1 MTQPLIRR
9 IFPFL
14 TWWPMV
20 NRGSL
25 RADFLAG
32 ITGAIIVLP
41 QGVAF
46 AMIAGLPPEYGLYT
60 AMVTPVIA
68 ALFGSSHHLISGP
81 TTAISIVVFA
91 AISQFADP
99 GSAEYIRLALAL
111 TFLAGAFQLILGLA
125 RMGTLINFVSH
136 SVVLAFTAG
145 AALLI
150 ATSQL
155 KHILGIDV
163 PRGLPFLENWA
174 HLVRSVGETNF
185 YVLGIALS
193 TLVAALLFKRFFPK
207 LPNMLLAM
215 VVGSLI
221 SFLLDG
227 EAQGV
232 KLVGQLPAHLPP
244 PSLPDISERS
254 IRLLAPNAFAIALL
268 GLIEAVSIAR
278 AIATHTQ
285 QRIDGNQEFIGQG
298 LSNLLGSF
306 FSSYAGSGSFTR
318 SGVNHQAGAKTP
330 LAAIFAA
337 LLLALILL
345 LVAPLTAYLP
355 MPAMGGII
363 LLVAYNLVDMHH
375 IRTILRT
382 SRNESIVLVITFLA
396 TLLLELEF
404 AIYIG
409 VFLSL
414 IFYLQRTSKPRVV
427 EMAPNPAE
435 EKRKFVNVD
444 RVPVRE
450 CPQLKIIRID
460 GSLFFGAVDH
470 VAGQLAEITHE
481 ESPHR
486 RVLILASGINF
497 IDMNGAELL
506 VQEARRLRTLGGE
519 LYIAGMKLPGRELM
533 KRGGFWGQIG
543 EENFFW
549 SKQEAL
555 ASVYPG
561 LDPAVCA
568 ACTARIFT
576 ECAEPPAGVV
586 AVAQKIA
593 TTGE

>member
-1 MTQPLIRR
+1 MNQALLYK

-14 TWWPMV
+14 GWWPMV
-20 NRGSL
+20 NRNTL

-46 AMIAGLPPEYGLYT
+46 AMIAGMPPEYGLYT

-68 ALFGSSHHLISGP
+68 ALFGSSFHLISGP

-99 GSAEYIRLALAL
+99 GSADYVRLALAL
-111 TFLAGAFQLILGLA
+111 TFMAGAIQLVLGLA

-136 SVVLAFTAG
+136 SVVIAFTAG

-155 KHILGIDV
+155 KHVMGIEV
-163 PRGLPFLENWA
+163 PRGLPFLENWS
-174 HLVRSVGETNF
+174 HLFRGIGQTNP
-185 YVLGIALS
+185 YVLAVGLGTLLS
-193 TLVAALLFKRFFPK
+193 AILFKRFLPK

-215 VVGSLI
+215 VFGSVL
-221 SFLLDG
+221 SLVLDG
-227 EAQGV
+227 EAHGV
-232 KLVGQLPAHLPP
+232 ALVGQLPAHLPS
-244 PSLPDISERS
+244 PSMPDISERT

-298 LSNLLGSF
+298 LSNLFGSF

-330 LAAIFAA
+330 MAAVFAA
-337 LLLALILL
+337 VLLALVLL

-363 LLVAYNLVDMHH
+363 LLVAYNLVDFRH
-375 IRTILRT
+375 IKSILKT
-382 SRNESIVLVITFLA
+382 SRTETAVLIITFGS

-414 IFYLQRTSKPRVV
+414 IFYLQRTSKPRIV
-427 EMAPNPAE
+427 EMAPNPAS
-435 EKRKFVNVD
+435 EKRKFANVAMVD
-444 RVPVRE
+444 VKE

-470 VAGQLAEITHE
+470 IGGQLAQITHE
-481 ESPHR
+481 ESTHR
-486 RVLILASGINF
+486 KLLILASGINF
-497 IDMNGAELL
+497 LDMNGAELL
-506 VQEARRLRTLGGE
+506 VQEARRLRSIGGD
-519 LYIAGMKLPGRELM
+519 LYIAGLKLPGRELM
-533 KRGGFWGQIG
+533 AKGGFKEDIG
-543 EENFFW
+543 EDHFFT

-555 ASVYPG
+555 ARMYLAFNPQI
-561 LDPAVCA
+561 CA
-568 ACTARIFT
+568 SCQARIFQ
-576 ECAEPPAGVV
+576 ECETPPQGRGEGEKQAEAANG
-586 AVAQKIA
+586 
-593 TTGE
+593 